1 MIIQACQSFN
11 REAKAASYL
20 DASGGRD
27 PSPYINLYRQH
38 SRLLLSSVIGG
49 ASVRGAYTGALAQQF
64 RNADGKTTFSQ
75 MITDAKIQMQRTHP
89 ESKNQVPDTRDTLMK
104 TLVLPPASSCDI
116 DVD

>member
-1 MIIQACQSFN
+1 MIIQAFQSFN
-11 REAKAASYL
+11 REATVASNM

-38 SRLLLSSVIGG
+38 SCLLLSSVIGG

-64 RNADGKTTFSQ
+64 RNADGETTFSQ

-89 ESKNQVPDTRDTLMK
+89 ESKNQVPDTRETLMK
-104 TLVLPPASSCDI
+104 KLVLPPASSCHIHED
-116 DVD
+116 